1 MDLYTLQMSLAW
13 RARTF
18 DGPSAVEVDKKASQ
32 SEEETNGK
40 GLSLTLRGFLSRLQT
55 RPRSWRSLAKRPGVR
70 PGAGG
75 QEPLM
80 PFGSQSDPVWE

>member
-40 GLSLTLRGFLSRLQT
+40 GLSHPARIPQQAPDPALLLEKSGEKARRQTWGRGPRAIDAIRL
-55 RPRSWRSLAKRPGVR
+55 PK
-70 PGAGG
+70 
-75 QEPLM
+75 
-80 PFGSQSDPVWE
+80 